1 MSMLMT
7 SAENYFVG
15 LYVYLMFGR
24 RMQTKTIP
32 GLFGDE
38 GKLRGLTRSGSGSF
52 VKQIDEAISEHLA

>member
-52 VKQIDEAISEHLA
+52 VKQNR